1 MSIRGWEKRN
11 LTKSTKK
18 DIKQE
23 KGKEKRKYYS
33 PRCPNV
39 GIIGKQRQLCLVN
52 CTVAPLYAG
61 SVAATGCMLGRSAR
75 YADDCES
82 GNLPRGKNLLRVKE
96 GATIENCV

>member
-61 SVAATGCMLGRSAR
+61 RCGSHWL
-75 YADDCES
+75 YA
-82 GNLPRGKNLLRVKE
+82 GKVCQICR
-96 GATIENCV
+96 